1 MKIIKKIQPLIL
13 CIAAFGATIQPEIFS
28 YDDNIDY
35 AAQQDP
41 SEIAV
46 THAFNQLQQI
56 DTSIMQLALL
66 ITKGSIRN
74 LKDPKGTINI
84 LRDIRTLIGSISK
97 DQMAII
103 GMKNTDLNEQLT
115 AALTNICDE
124 LILYLK
130 KGLKN
135 KLKGLKPFDVAVLT
149 KRSLPKKPTR
159 YGIRKNLQKIDSNI
173 KTLKDA
179 IDNVGLTWYNKLART
194 TDNWVVTPA
203 TRWHVPTVAFYGGIA
218 SLVTAYTIWQYGDQL
233 MKNPNEIP
241 SFLSF
246 IKTTGE
252 RPGPGPLKFNIF
264 NIQNLQNWFGHALPS
279 GNHALNPTEAQK
291 ASMEAP
297 YPYAVVELAIRETLL
312 GINPLTAMACGYAA
326 TSFYQTQWPNISQVL
341 TQKRDDVWNFLRGGQ
356 FLEQSS
362 KMSFLDPV
370 YTFDDMIGL
379 DEVKNE
385 FKTIIQYLENPELLA
400 NMHASPE
407 KGWLL
412 TGEKR
417 TGKSFSFECLCGEI
431 KRMQALRGQTNK
443 FSFLNIDASLIHERG
458 IKEILA
464 FAQYH
469 APMILFIDEID
480 LLNLNRV
487 GDTKL
492 LNEFLTGLQNSMNQ
506 DPSKIV
512 IIIAATNKPQ
522 TLDPALR
529 ANGRFGKEIRFE
541 YPAKKYRIECITRE
555 LTNMALDIKQFDVE
569 RLAEKTDQK
578 SIEDL
583 RAIIR
588 SAMTRAWMYSQQL
601 TQQLLEESIDTEI
614 HHIIMNDRKDLP
626 ENEMRILASHFA
638 GRAFVTLS
646 LPMNAKL
653 DKVTI
658 HARMTDLAEEA
669 QWADLYKDKHEKDKE
684 KKIEHGH
691 LTIRLTNDSIHVKN
705 EQEILNEAK
714 SRIAGFIAEEILLG
728 SCGFTCH
735 PREHE
740 RAYRI
745 LEQLVFEGL
754 NPSLVAKAVGEEL
767 KQKAFNLLKQCK
779 AEVKQLLTDHQE
791 ALKAIAD
798 ELMAKHIL
806 TDKEVQAIINKI
818 ETAKTDI
825 LPAAIATEDVAT
837 EPAEVADT
845 TENVMNTD
853 DATDISEAT
862 DTDNIIENNK
872 IFSMK
877 LPDELTSEEIAE

>member
-1 MKIIKKIQPLIL
+1 MKMIKKIQPLIL
-13 CIAAFGATIQPEIFS
+13 CMATFGATIQPEALS
-28 YDDNIDY
+28 YDSNVDY
-35 AAQQDP
+35 SAQQDP

-66 ITKGSIRN
+66 ITKGFVRN
-74 LKDPKGTINI
+74 LNDPKGIINI

-103 GMKNTDLNEQLT
+103 GMKNPELNEQLT

-124 LILYLK
+124 LIIYLN

-135 KLKGLKPFDVAVLT
+135 KFKGLKPFDVAVLT

-159 YGIRKNLQKIDSNI
+159 YAVRKNLQKIDNNI
-173 KTLKDA
+173 KTLKNA

-194 TDNWVVTPA
+194 TDNWIVTPA
-203 TRWHVPTVAFYGGIA
+203 VKWHVPTVAFYGGSAAFVACYTLWKSESMLKDPDHPNEPAKTRLGKA
-218 SLVTAYTIWQYGDQL
+218 SDTLQAWIGKPWHDSPRTGNPIPDGFNEESGGN
-233 MKNPNEIP
+233 KNPADIIP
-241 SFLSF
+241 MLEYHTLKFMAQNPLMLFVGGYF
-246 IKTTGE
+246 IK
-252 RPGPGPLKFNIF
+252 
-264 NIQNLQNWFGHALPS
+264 
-279 GNHALNPTEAQK
+279 
-291 ASMEAP
+291 
-297 YPYAVVELAIRETLL
+297 
-312 GINPLTAMACGYAA
+312 
-326 TSFYQTQWPNISQVL
+326 SFSETQWPYISQTF
-341 TQKRDDVWNFLRGGQ
+341 TQKRDDLWNFLRGGQ

-431 KRMQALRGQTNK
+431 KRMQALRGQTNT

-555 LTNMALDIKQFDVE
+555 LTNMALDIKQFDIE

-601 TQQLLEESIDTEI
+601 TQELLEESIDTEI

-626 ENEMRILASHFA
+626 ESEMRILASHFA
-638 GRAFVTLS
+638 GRAIVTLS

-691 LTIRLTNDSIHVKN
+691 LTVRLTNDSIHVKN

-745 LEQLVFEGL
+745 IEQLVFEGL

-767 KQKAFNLLKQCK
+767 KQKAFNLLQQCK
-779 AEVKQLLTDHQE
+779 NEVRQLLKEHQE
-791 ALKAIAD
+791 ALKAVAD
-798 ELMAKHIL
+798 ELMTKHIL
-806 TDKEVQAIINKI
+806 TDKEVQAIIDKI
-818 ETAKTDI
+818 EEAKAKA
-825 LPAAIATEDVAT
+825 AAISVAPEDVAI
-837 EPAEVADT
+837 EPIT
-845 TENVMNTD
+845 TEEVTSELAETTNT
-853 DATDISEAT
+853 ADISEIT
-862 DTDNIIENNK
+862 DTDNVNDDNR
-872 IFSMK
+872 IFSIK
-877 LPDELTSEEIAE
+877 LPDELTSEETAE

>member
-13 CIAAFGATIQPEIFS
+13 CIAAFGGTIQKDIFS
-28 YDDNIDY
+28 YDNNINHSE
-35 AAQQDP
+35 QQDP

-66 ITKGSIRN
+66 ITKGFIRN
-74 LKDPKGTINI
+74 LSDPKGTINI

-97 DQMAII
+97 DQISII
-103 GMKNTDLNEQLT
+103 GMKNPDLNEQLT

-130 KGLKN
+130 KGIKN
-135 KLKGLKPFDVAVLT
+135 KFKGLRPFDVATLT

-159 YGIRKNLQKIDSNI
+159 YGVRKNLQKIDSNI

-179 IDNVGLTWYNKLART
+179 IDNVGLTWYNKLARKA
-194 TDNWVVTPA
+194 DNWIVTPA
-203 TRWHVPTVAFYGGIA
+203 TRWHVPTIAFYGGSA
-218 SLVTAYTIWQYGDQL
+218 AFVACYTLWKSGSMLKDPNNPDAPATTRLGKISDNLQGFIGKPWHDSPHSGNPIPDGFNETSGKDRGLAGIIPLLEYQTLKFMSINQL
-233 MKNPNEIP
+233 MM
-241 SFLSF
+241 FTGGYF
-246 IKTTGE
+246 IK
-252 RPGPGPLKFNIF
+252 
-264 NIQNLQNWFGHALPS
+264 
-279 GNHALNPTEAQK
+279 
-291 ASMEAP
+291 
-297 YPYAVVELAIRETLL
+297 
-312 GINPLTAMACGYAA
+312 
-326 TSFYQTQWPNISQVL
+326 SFYETQLPYISQTF
-341 TQKRDDVWNFLRGGQ
+341 TQKRDDIWNFLRGGQ

-431 KRMQALRGQTNK
+431 KRMQALRGQANK

-555 LTNMALDIKQFDVE
+555 LTNMALDIQQFDIE

-626 ENEMRILASHFA
+626 EAEMRILASHFA

-691 LTIRLTNDSIHVKN
+691 LTVRLTNDSIHVKN

-745 LEQLVFEGL
+745 IEQLVFEGL

-767 KQKAFNLLKQCK
+767 KQKAFNLLQQCK
-779 AEVKQLLTDHQE
+779 NEVKQLLKDHQA

-798 ELMAKHIL
+798 ELITKHIL
-806 TDKEVQAIINKI
+806 TDKEVQAIIDKT
-818 ETAKTDI
+818 EEQKTAVITG
-825 LPAAIATEDVAT
+825 ATEEVAPEPTNANNTADTSETIDNTDVADNT
-837 EPAEVADT
+837 SDIDNAD
-845 TENVMNTD
+845 N
-853 DATDISEAT
+853 A
-862 DTDNIIENNK
+862 K
-872 IFSMK
+872 IFEIT
-877 LPDELTSEEIAE
+877 LPDRETS